1 MEANLYSNSEELEGL
16 IDNLHKNIDNSLNVD
31 KARANFEEMAHH
43 LNKKKGKLKE
53 TLTMLENTKETLDE
67 EMQRRI
73 QEEQDLSE
81 RLNELT
87 AEKSK
92 LEAEIRNSEHRIKN
106 IQTEKKKLEF
116 LAHNLKGTLNEMH
129 SKVSRVL

>member
-1 MEANLYSNSEELEGL
+1 MAANLYSNSKELEGL
-16 IDNLHKNIDNSLNVD
+16 IDNLHKNIDSSLNVD

-53 TLTMLENTKETLDE
+53 TLAMLENTKKTLDE
-67 EMQRRI
+67 EMQKRF

-81 RLNELT
+81 RLTELT
-87 AEKSK
+87 NEKAK
-92 LEAEIRNSEHRIKN
+92 LEADIRNSEHRIKD